1 MNDSIQI
8 FDNLTGET
16 IIREMTDAE
25 QKQRNEE
32 IAAALAAKEAKVLAE
47 QQAAEKKA
55 AALAKLEALGL
66 EIDDLKAIGL
76 G

>member
-1 MNDSIQI
+1 MNDTIQI
-8 FDNLTGET
+8 FDYLTGET
-16 IIREMTDAE
+16 IVREMTDAE

-32 IAAALAAKEAKVLAE
+32 VAAALQAKEAKAQAE
-47 QQAAEKKA
+47 QQATQKKA